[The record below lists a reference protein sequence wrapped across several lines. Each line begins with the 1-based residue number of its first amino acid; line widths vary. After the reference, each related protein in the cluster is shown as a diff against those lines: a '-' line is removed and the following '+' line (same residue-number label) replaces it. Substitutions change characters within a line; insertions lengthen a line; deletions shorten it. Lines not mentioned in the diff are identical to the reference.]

1 MAHNLA
7 QLAFSHHN
15 HVWSKQMQPHI
26 DALILSNVNM
36 DCLVESNSV
45 FAYKTTYYEN
55 QRNIEWTYTDVLRR
69 SKA

>member
-45 FAYKTTYYEN
+45 FAYKK
-55 QRNIEWTYTDVLRR
+55 NILWK
-69 SKA
+69 SKKYWMDLYGCFEKI

>member
-1 MAHNLA
+1 
-7 QLAFSHHN
+7 
-15 HVWSKQMQPHI
+15 MQPHI